1 MMAAIGL
8 PTASDSLHADKS
20 ARDQLAAAIRGQLEF
35 AREAI
40 SRELCT
46 IPPPV
51 PNCDVHFNR
60 LLEDRSRVVDELRR
74 LVRLVATDAP
84 LAELKAFEATT
95 RSLVEDGRAS
105 AARAAAATGG
115 AD

>member
-1 MMAAIGL
+1 MAAIGL
-8 PTASDSLHADKS
+8 PTVPDSLQTDRS
-20 ARDQLAAAIRGQLEF
+20 ACDQFAAMVRGQLEF

-74 LVRLVATDAP
+74 LARLVAADAS
-84 LAELKAFEATT
+84 LAELAEFEAAT

-105 AARAAAATGG
+105 AARAAVASG
-115 AD
+115 AVD